1 MMKRAAVIVAG
12 GSGTRMDSEVPKQFL
27 LVAGKPI
34 LQHTL
39 EVFHRFDEDMC
50 LVLVLPHSQM
60 AYWENL
66 CCQYACSVPHVVAEG
81 GETRFHSVKNGL
93 AMVPDDVE
101 YIGVHDGVR
110 PLVSMDTLKRCFS
123 GEADAIVPVI
133 DLNDSIRYLYDGGS
147 QSVDRSRYKAVQ
159 TPQVFLRECILSA
172 YNQPYEAAFTDDAS
186 VVEKAG
192 HAIELTLGNR
202 ENIKI
207 TTPLDLRL
215 AEWML
220 KDGLS

>member
-1 MMKRAAVIVAG
+1 MKRAAIIVAG
-12 GSGTRMDSEVPKQFL
+12 GSGTRMGSAVPKQFL

-39 EVFHRFDEDMC
+39 EVFHRFDENMF
-50 LVLVLPHSQM
+50 LVLVLPHHQI
-60 AYWENL
+60 AYWEDL
-66 CCQYACSVPHVVAEG
+66 CCQYAFSVPYVVAEG

-93 AMVPDDVE
+93 ALVPEDVE

-123 GEADAIVPVI
+123 GEAKAIVPVV
-133 DLNDSIRYLYDGGS
+133 DLNDSIRCLYDGGS
-147 QSVDRSRYKAVQ
+147 QSVDRSKYKAVQ
-159 TPQVFLRECILSA
+159 TPQVFHRECILSA
-172 YNQPYEAAFTDDAS
+172 YNQPYEAVFTDDAS

-192 HAIELTLGNR
+192 YPIELTVGNR

-215 AEWML
+215 AEWL
-220 KDGLS
+220 LADGIS

>member
-1 MMKRAAVIVAG
+1 MKRAAVIVAG
-12 GSGTRMDSEVPKQFL
+12 GSGTRMGSEVPKQFL

-66 CCQYACSVPHVVAEG
+66 CCQYVCSVPHVVAEG

-123 GEADAIVPVI
+123 GEANAIVPVI

-147 QSVDRSRYKAVQ
+147 QSVDRSSYKAVQ

>member
-1 MMKRAAVIVAG
+1 MSSIKFEHIRKVYDNNVEVVKEAANIWA
-12 GSGTRMDSEVPKQFL
+12 
-27 LVAGKPI
+27 
-34 LQHTL
+34 
-39 EVFHRFDEDMC
+39 
-50 LVLVLPHSQM
+50 
-60 AYWENL
+60 
-66 CCQYACSVPHVVAEG
+66 
-81 GETRFHSVKNGL
+81 
-93 AMVPDDVE
+93 
-101 YIGVHDGVR
+101 
-110 PLVSMDTLKRCFS
+110 
-123 GEADAIVPVI
+123 VPVI

>member
-1 MMKRAAVIVAG
+1 MKRAAVIVAG
-12 GSGTRMDSEVPKQFL
+12 GSGTRMGSEVPKQFL

-66 CCQYACSVPHVVAEG
+66 CFQYACSVPHLVAEG

-123 GEADAIVPVI
+123 GEAEAIVPVI

-147 QSVDRSRYKAVQ
+147 QSVDRSSYKAVQ

-192 HAIELTLGNR
+192 HAIELTVGNR